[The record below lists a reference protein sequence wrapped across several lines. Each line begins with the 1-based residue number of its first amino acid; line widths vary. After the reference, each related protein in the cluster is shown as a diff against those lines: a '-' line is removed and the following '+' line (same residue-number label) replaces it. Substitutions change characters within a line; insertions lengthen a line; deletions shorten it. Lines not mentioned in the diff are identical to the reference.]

1 MTRRRGRR
9 RRNQVQGAPE
19 SLEQLEA
26 GATIPAKLVEIVWG
40 SSYDSGNQTINAQH
54 RQLFRD
60 INKLLL
66 AALGGRSLQDLIA
79 LVDIFLAGV
88 VQYCHGEEATITE
101 AGYPDATAHAD
112 LHRTLI
118 DKADELTKRFG
129 AGNVSANDLFEFLA
143 RNVVARH
150 ILTADG
156 KFFSCVQTK
165 NVGGV
170 VLLVVREDSSGE
182 GLASDGIL
190 VHNLLRVSHS
200 FLIVSFR

>member
-40 SSYDSGNQTINAQH
+40 SSYDSGNQTIDAQH

-60 INKLLL
+60 LNKLLL
-66 AALGGRSLQDLIA
+66 VALGGRSLQDLIA

-88 VQYCHGEEATITE
+88 VQHFHGEEAIITE

-129 AGNVSANDLFEFLA
+129 TGNVSANDLFEFLA

-165 NVGGV
+165 KYWWCC
-170 VLLVVREDSSGE
+170 LVDSSGRRQRR
-182 GLASDGIL
+182 GP
-190 VHNLLRVSHS
+190 
-200 FLIVSFR
+200 SFR